1 MILILMMFVGCGA
14 KINNICPTYP
24 KPSSEVTD
32 KILDLK
38 DSKVDE
44 WMIKQYKL
52 SLQLKECNK

>member
-1 MILILMMFVGCGA
+1 MMFVGCGA

-24 KPSSEVTD
+24 TPSSEVTN

>member
-1 MILILMMFVGCGA
+1 MLLLMMLVGCGV
-14 KINNICPTYP
+14 KINNLCPKYP
-24 KPSSEVTD
+24 IPSSEVTN

-52 SLQLKECNK
+52 SLQLKECNN